1 MTTQTAG
8 LQLQID
14 ATQVQQ
20 ATLSLNALDSAA
32 ENAEQG
38 VQGLG
43 QQSQQ
48 TAAQMNALGQSSNS
62 AASFMARNSQVFGA
76 AGLQL
81 QDVVVQAQMGTSA
94 FTIIAQQGSVEFHS
108 RNHRPGGAVIGAV
121 IALSAALGGV
131 LWAALRSSSNLIDE
145 LALSAEELAD
155 SLEKVTTVAIAQN
168 AINQIT
174 KDSEKAAEAIK
185 DTEGELKKLQ
195 ERVERR
201 RDIVFRFEAMQDE
214 FGDLEDVVTEKKAD
228 LQEAIDAVTELQS
241 KRDQAT
247 NSIKEQAK
255 QIAELVKIRDR
266 LAAGKDPLTE
276 DDLRRAKQ
284 FNDRVDRLTQSLQ
297 IQAETLGKTKEQT
310 RELAIA
316 RLGLKEDDPRRG

>member
-94 FTIIAQQGSVEFHS
+94 FTIIAQQGSQFAGIFG
-108 RNHRPGGAVIGAV
+108 PGGAVIGAV